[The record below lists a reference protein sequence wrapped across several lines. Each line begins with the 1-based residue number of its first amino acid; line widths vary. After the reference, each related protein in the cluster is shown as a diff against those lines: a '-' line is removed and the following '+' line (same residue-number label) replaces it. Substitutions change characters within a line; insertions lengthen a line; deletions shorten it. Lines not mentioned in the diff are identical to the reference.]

1 MSLMIKIFTIFSFL
15 FFPFTLLADNFVDM
29 IIVDKS
35 QRILKLLKDG
45 SIVKTYNIDLG
56 FEPLGHKQKRGDGK
70 TPEGLY
76 YINKKLFESDFHIA
90 LQISYPNKWD
100 LRKSKINKTNPGG
113 SIMIHGK
120 PNDKDLVER
129 SDWTNGCIAVTNS
142 QIEEINRIV
151 KLKTPIYIKK

>member
-1 MSLMIKIFTIFSFL
+1 MFSTTFGLPGCLCGSTFVRSTLEFL
-15 FFPFTLLADNFVDM
+15 FFKFLEIL
-29 IIVDKS
+29 
-35 QRILKLLKDG
+35 RILKLLKDG

-56 FEPLGHKQKRGDGK
+56 FEPIGHKQKRGDGK

-76 YINKKLFESDFHIA
+76 YINKKLFDSDFHIA

-100 LRKSKINKTNPGG
+100 LRKSKINRTYPGG

-142 QIEEINRIV
+142 QIEEINKMV